1 MIPIGSVAGLNSYLR
16 TAGWHI
22 DASFRRH
29 LVMGNES
36 ADLDS
41 VVSTLMYAYYLYHRE
56 TSEHIEILPLI
67 NTRSDCFSIKPE
79 IAFWLD
85 EAGVDIEHLIFTD
98 SLDLSDWAGNGQL
111 RLTLVDH
118 NLLSPSQTFLKDS
131 VVEIIDHHY
140 VEEHQFPQLER
151 RIIEP
156 VGSTATLVAECILDS
171 MPELLDVDLA
181 KFLLGPILLDTGNL
195 DRSKGRCNDKDI
207 LIAARLLAISL
218 LPRDK
223 VFAELM
229 TKKTDVSGLRAEE
242 LLVRDVKT
250 GTIGDFRFALSVIPV
265 KLKSWFEENP
275 NLLTIIEQYRVN
287 MGLDLYLVMA
297 YSVTPRFSREIIV
310 HAADSEFLSRLFASF
325 LKPLLGLE
333 PLTDLLQPPGGKL
346 RFFFCTQN
354 NSLISRKKLF
364 PQLSRYLEKAK
375 GTQK

>member
-1 MIPIGSVAGLNSYLR
+1 LN
-16 TAGWHI
+16 
-22 DASFRRH
+22 
-29 LVMGNES
+29 
-36 ADLDS
+36 
-41 VVSTLMYAYYLYHRE
+41 
-56 TSEHIEILPLI
+56 
-67 NTRSDCFSIKPE
+67 
-79 IAFWLD
+79 

-140 VEEHQFPQLER
+140 VEEHQFPQLAR

-156 VGSTATLVAECILDS
+156 VGSTATLVAECILDTL
-171 MPELLDVDLA
+171 PELLDGGLA
-181 KFLLGPILLDTGNL
+181 KFLLGPILLDTVNL
-195 DRSKGRCNDKDI
+195 DRSKGRCHDKDI
-207 LIAARLLAISL
+207 MIALRLLAIHP

-229 TKKTDVSGLRAEE
+229 AKKTDVSGQRAEE

-275 NLLTIIEQYRVN
+275 NLLAIIEQYRVD

-297 YSVTPRFSREIIV
+297 YSVAPRFRREIIV
-310 HAADSEFLSRLFASF
+310 HAADSDFLSRLFASF

>member
-16 TAGWHI
+16 KAGWHI

-41 VVSTLMYAYYLYHRE
+41 VVSSLMYAYYLNHRK

-67 NTRSDCFSIKPE
+67 NTRSGCLSLKPE

-85 EAGVDIEHLIFTD
+85 ETGVDIEHIIFTD
-98 SLDLSDWAGNGQL
+98 SLDLRDWAVNGQL

-118 NLLSPSQTFLKDS
+118 NRLSPSQTFLKDS

-140 VEEHQFPQLER
+140 VEEHQFPQLKR

-156 VGSTATLVAECILDS
+156 VGSATTLVAECILDT
-171 MPELLDVDLA
+171 MPELLDEGLA
-181 KFLLGPILLDTGNL
+181 KFLLGPILLDTVNL
-195 DRSKGRCNDKDI
+195 DRSKGRCHDKDI
-207 LIAARLLAISL
+207 MIADRLLAINP
-218 LPRDK
+218 LPCDK

-229 TKKTDVSGLRAEE
+229 TKKTDVSGQRAEE

-250 GTIGDFRFALSVIPV
+250 GTSGDFRFALGVVPV

-275 NLLTIIEQYRVN
+275 NLLTIIEQYRVD

-297 YSVTPRFSREIIV
+297 YSLTPRFSREIIV
-310 HAADSEFLSRLFASF
+310 HAADSEVLSRLFASF

-333 PLTDLLQPPGGKL
+333 PLTDFPLPPGGNP

-354 NSLISRKKLF
+354 NLLISRKKLF
-364 PQLSRYLEKAK
+364 PQLMRYLGKAK
-375 GTQK
+375 GTQ